1 MSRSLTIICCSCC
14 LFGSTLGATAQEV
27 PDPLCGANTL
37 YVSLKAL
44 DADVG
49 SFGELRQTLGEPGPQ
64 GYSLGQLAEAAQSYG
79 MQTLGV
85 ETSAGNLSRRPGRFA
100 CIAHVG
106 ENHFVNIADVKDG
119 MVSIVD
125 PPRSYTL
132 PGETLS
138 ARWDGTALL
147 ISPTELLAEE
157 DLPGPFPWTQ
167 AAVGVLALL
176 ALYSAWVFLRGK
188 RTMSKK

>member
-1 MSRSLTIICCSCC
+1 MSRPLPIICCICFLLATSR
-14 LFGSTLGATAQEV
+14 SATAQEE

-37 YVSLKAL
+37 YISLKAL

-49 SFGELRQTLGEPGPQ
+49 SLGEVRETLGEPGPQ
-64 GYSLGQLAEAAQSYG
+64 GYSLGQLAETAESYG

-85 ETSAGNLSRRPGRFA
+85 ETSAANLFRRPGRFA

-106 ENHFVNIADVKDG
+106 DNHFVNIADVKDDK
-119 MVSIVD
+119 VSIID

-132 PGETLS
+132 PAQTLS

-147 ISPTELLAEE
+147 ISRAPLLAEE
-157 DLPGPFPWTQ
+157 ELPGPFAWKQIALGTVVLFVMYTAWT
-167 AAVGVLALL
+167 L
-176 ALYSAWVFLRGK
+176 LRGK
-188 RTMSKK
+188 RTAPKS